1 MSRNL
6 GGSSGGPRSFG
17 GGSSSGSRSFG
28 GSHGGGPRRVG
39 GGGSSGGSY
48 GSSDG
53 ISGLDAFGFLVAI
66 IELLAILGSF
76 LGIPGLLITI
86 LIVVDVVVFFH
97 NVVAGWI
104 ILGVGA
110 ILTVPLLKL
119 WKKYRKTERVVVDK
133 ELIEFLSGEQK
144 KYKRSTIYS
153 RRFYTYLMDDLRS
166 KHLLA
171 DDGYLSEEAEEQ
183 AINEFDDT
191 YNRYIESKKAEKTAK
206 KEAKKK
212 GK

>member
-144 KYKRSTIYS
+144 KYKRSIIYS

-191 YNRYIESKKAEKTAK
+191 YNRYIESKKAEKAAK